1 MYVVWAESIGVY
13 LRDRADFHSYVAES
27 SMTTKDHGAISLTY
41 NLRPNSEMYTIKPD
55 DSPRAVLP
63 KGVLMGACNMNLP
76 KTKRSSL

>member
-1 MYVVWAESIGVY
+1 
-13 LRDRADFHSYVAES
+13 
-27 SMTTKDHGAISLTY
+27 MTTKDHGAISLTY

-76 KTKRSSL
+76 KTKRSNL